1 MNRDRV
7 CIEGLTILTTIGVY
21 DWEKSIK
28 QKLVLD
34 IEIAWNNQP
43 AGMSDNVE
51 DCLDYAKVS
60 QSVIDF
66 VENNQFNLIEHVAEC
81 VAEMILQ
88 DYSVPWIRIKV
99 SKPTAVVAARNVAI
113 IIVRSNV

>member
-66 VENNQFNLIEHVAEC
+66 VENNQFNLIESVAEC

-113 IIVRSNV
+113 IIERTNV

>member
-51 DCLDYAKVS
+51 DCLDYAKVT
-60 QSVIDF
+60 Q
-66 VENNQFNLIEHVAEC
+66 
-81 VAEMILQ
+81 
-88 DYSVPWIRIKV
+88 
-99 SKPTAVVAARNVAI
+99 
-113 IIVRSNV
+113 